1 MKIISHSFF
10 TFLIC
15 LVSLS
20 VNAQD
25 NDGFDKLIINN
36 WTLDSFEVN
45 GEIFPPKE
53 KNKNDQ
59 MVFNSDKSAESISA
73 GQIQKGIWSY
83 DKTSRIIK
91 IVDQNNKF
99 EMQLNLISITS
110 SKCVLELE
118 NPKGTFIRLNM
129 IAKE

>member
-59 MVFNSDKSAESISA
+59 MVFN
-73 GQIQKGIWSY
+73 
-83 DKTSRIIK
+83 
-91 IVDQNNKF
+91 
-99 EMQLNLISITS
+99 
-110 SKCVLELE
+110 
-118 NPKGTFIRLNM
+118 
-129 IAKE
+129 